1 MVFESQLYEWMARVF
16 PVLLDAYWNV
26 FNMDSI
32 AHSNSMLT
40 TPFWHKLCFEA
51 FILKLVN
58 CCRCFVIYVVMLIA
72 SVTISSLTQDPWFF
86 KVNNWYTFVS
96 IHIMHA
102 PFALPLDAQNHRA
115 GSNGLRKYRL
125 VHVKK
130 RGEEKKT
137 SYFFMSSFENDGKSP
152 MSN

>member
-1 MVFESQLYEWMARVF
+1 
-16 PVLLDAYWNV
+16 
-26 FNMDSI
+26 
-32 AHSNSMLT
+32 
-40 TPFWHKLCFEA
+40 
-51 FILKLVN
+51 
-58 CCRCFVIYVVMLIA
+58 
-72 SVTISSLTQDPWFF
+72 
-86 KVNNWYTFVS
+86 
-96 IHIMHA
+96 MHA